1 MDNVDIVDP
10 VDLSAEAFMKT
21 VLIVLGVITA
31 LIVLPFVA
39 IPLLIAG
46 GLGMGIAAIIGSAA
60 VLAVP
65 LAIGAAVLGVV
76 GLALR
81 LVFGLV
87 GVMFSIVGAVI
98 GGLLSLLLLPL
109 MLLPVLLPVLLV
121 GGLIWWVVR
130 ASRRAPTQALPA
142 PTVV

>member
-1 MDNVDIVDP
+1 
-10 VDLSAEAFMKT
+10 MKT
-21 VLIVLGVITA
+21 LLVVLGAITA

-46 GLGMGIAAIIGSAA
+46 GLGMGIAAIVGSAA

-65 LAIGAAVLGVV
+65 FAIGAAVLGVI

-87 GVMFSIVGAVI
+87 GVVFSVIGAVL

-109 MLLPVLLPVLLV
+109 MLLPVLLPVLLIAGV
-121 GGLIWWVVR
+121 IWWGVR
-130 ASRRAPTQALPA
+130 ASRRTTAQVLPA
-142 PTVV
+142 PASV

>member
-1 MDNVDIVDP
+1 
-10 VDLSAEAFMKT
+10 MKT
-21 VLIVLGVITA
+21 VLIVLGAITA

-46 GLGMGIAAIIGSAA
+46 GLGMGIAAIVGSAA

-65 LAIGAAVLGVV
+65 FAIGVAVLGVV

-87 GVMFSIVGAVI
+87 GIVFSVIGAII

-109 MLLPVLLPVLLV
+109 MLLPVLLPALLV
-121 GGLIWWVVR
+121 GGIVWWVVR
-130 ASRRAPTQALPA
+130 ARRPSPQVLPA
-142 PTVV
+142 PAAV

>member
-1 MDNVDIVDP
+1 
-10 VDLSAEAFMKT
+10 MKT
-21 VLIVLGVITA
+21 VLIVLGAITA

-46 GLGMGIAAIIGSAA
+46 GLGMGIAAIVGSAA

-65 LAIGAAVLGVV
+65 FAIGVAVLGVV

-87 GVMFSIVGAVI
+87 GVVFSVIGAVI

-109 MLLPVLLPVLLV
+109 MLLPVLLPALLV
-121 GGLIWWVVR
+121 GGIVWWVVR
-130 ASRRAPTQALPA
+130 ARRPSPQVLHASA
-142 PTVV
+142 TV